1 MKTQSLSR
9 RVELSLESRR
19 GECMCDNCI
28 ATELE
33 QAVRKNVQSVTS
45 RLAFCEHGYCKYRG
59 RCSICGAYTLVTI
72 ASRSTI

>member
-1 MKTQSLSR
+1 
-9 RVELSLESRR
+9 
-19 GECMCDNCI
+19 MCDNCI